1 MNPYLTELLARE
13 RRADLRRSARRYGH
27 SVPRRRPVRYRA
39 GWALVAIGLA
49 LAHGSGDAERDGPAA
64 A

>member
-13 RRADLRRSARRYGH
+13 HQADLRRSARRYRTP
-27 SVPRRRPVRYRA
+27 VRRRRPVLYRA

-49 LAHGSGDAERDGPAA
+49 LAHGSGDA
-64 A
+64 

>member
-13 RRADLRRSARRYGH
+13 RQADLRRSARRYRTP
-27 SVPRRRPVRYRA
+27 VPRRRPVRYRA

-49 LAHGSGDAERDGPAA
+49 LAHGSGDA
-64 A
+64 

>member
-13 RRADLRRSARRYGH
+13 RQADLRRSARRH
-27 SVPRRRPVRYRA
+27 RPPMPRRRPVRYRA

-49 LAHGSGDAERDGPAA
+49 LAHRSGDA
-64 A
+64 